1 MNSKPPVLILLRSP
15 ETIRRQY
22 HDGIT
27 RAFPDLKV
35 TLVDNVAKAELSH
48 LADAE
53 IIITHGPHLEER
65 AGFVLGNAP
74 KLRWVQGIGT
84 GVDNIAD
91 RRELRDEV
99 MVTCIQGVHG
109 APMSEA
115 AMCAMLAL
123 SRKLPRSMANKAAHK
138 WENWPSRTLDGKTVG
153 ILGVGLIAEAMAPRF
168 KAFNMTVIGISSGV
182 RAVAGFDRIEDR
194 SKLLQVVPELD
205 YFVVLTPYSPATRH
219 IINARVLGAM
229 KPTAYLINL
238 ARGGVLDEEALLDT
252 MRNRRIAG
260 AALDV
265 YAREPLPTDHPF
277 WGMDDMILT
286 CHQAATNENSAQN
299 NLPIINDNI
308 RRFIAGDFAGM
319 KNVVKRI
326 GDPPHDPPEPV

>member
-153 ILGVGLIAEAMAPRF
+153 ILGVGLIAEAMATVAPERRDALVERLAQECPTVSWGWTPPIAEEPWFPVAQKLRFALDYVRYLAPRYADVE
-168 KAFNMTVIGISSGV
+168 KLRLRNIDRTPRVVRWLTSGPGAWLVGPRRVQAALTRLERVHSADRIGAEALDFV
-182 RAVAGFDRIEDR
+182 RAIRPSDPVREIVD
-194 SKLLQVVPELD
+194 LP
-205 YFVVLTPYSPATRH
+205 
-219 IINARVLGAM
+219 
-229 KPTAYLINL
+229 
-238 ARGGVLDEEALLDT
+238 ALL
-252 MRNRRIAG
+252 R
-260 AALDV
+260 AL
-265 YAREPLPTDHPF
+265 H
-277 WGMDDMILT
+277 
-286 CHQAATNENSAQN
+286 
-299 NLPIINDNI
+299 
-308 RRFIAGDFAGM
+308 
-319 KNVVKRI
+319 
-326 GDPPHDPPEPV
+326 PEPDTHRAHSVLATLGLIQFLRQFPGFQV